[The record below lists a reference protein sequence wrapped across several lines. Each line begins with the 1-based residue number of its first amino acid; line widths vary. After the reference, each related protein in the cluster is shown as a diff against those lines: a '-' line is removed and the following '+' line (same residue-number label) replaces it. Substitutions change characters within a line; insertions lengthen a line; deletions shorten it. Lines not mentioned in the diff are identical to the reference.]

1 MTTSLRLNVCGID
14 DFLDIQRMGSP
25 AGRVNPR
32 PLALRP
38 LLERAVFTVR
48 DSAAHR
54 LVLEA
59 PDDLPEVEADEDR
72 ILQVLANLLSNAL
85 KYSPEGGD
93 VHLFARAAE
102 SAVEVSVSDEG
113 LGIPPETLPHLF
125 EKFYR
130 IDDQDR
136 RTIPGTGLGL
146 AICKEIIDAHHGTIW
161 AESAG
166 PRRGAR
172 FAFTL
177 PIVAAPG

>member
-1 MTTSLRLNVCGID
+1 
-14 DFLDIQRMGSP
+14 
-25 AGRVNPR
+25 
-32 PLALRP
+32 
-38 LLERAVFTVR
+38 
-48 DSAAHR
+48 
-54 LVLEA
+54 
-59 PDDLPEVEADEDR
+59 
-72 ILQVLANLLSNAL
+72 
-85 KYSPEGGD
+85 
-93 VHLFARAAE
+93 VHLSARAAE

-136 RTIPGTGLGL
+136 RAIPGTGLGL

-177 PIVAAPG
+177 PIAAAPG